1 MRPVALGRGG
11 SALLGSV
18 LRGVLGCLLG
28 SLGSV
33 AAQSVQDLPVDI
45 PVFLGAFHQF
55 AEGVQEQGGDKGCQD
70 ADSGGQ
76 QTEQEHIIVRGDHGD
91 AADDSGDD
99 LNDVQNFGPV
109 FDAAA
114 GVGKNAIH
122 NILSFLVWMEL
133 LYDTFVRIATT
144 GLTDIGLFGKIL
156 TMSWKGRGFM
166 KRIGAILLLGVM
178 CLSLCGCGILDLLGM
193 GTFERLSN
201 DALERYPRASISRG
215 RDGSFLKIDTNPDDL
230 DTDDLSDSQKRRFWD
245 ISEDSC
251 SAIEY
256 CNKELGFTEAVF
268 QRMIETT
275 SLMGRQTADSSR
287 YTVSWTYHPDRGL
300 EVMYEK
306 K

>member
-1 MRPVALGRGG
+1 
-11 SALLGSV
+11 
-18 LRGVLGCLLG
+18 
-28 SLGSV
+28 
-33 AAQSVQDLPVDI
+33 
-45 PVFLGAFHQF
+45 
-55 AEGVQEQGGDKGCQD
+55 
-70 ADSGGQ
+70 
-76 QTEQEHIIVRGDHGD
+76 
-91 AADDSGDD
+91 
-99 LNDVQNFGPV
+99 
-109 FDAAA
+109 
-114 GVGKNAIH
+114 
-122 NILSFLVWMEL
+122 
-133 LYDTFVRIATT
+133 
-144 GLTDIGLFGKIL
+144 
-156 TMSWKGRGFM
+156 M